1 MTYDFPSWWSI
12 EFQNNPKDI
21 IIRWVWNA
29 WNTWKWE
36 ATKFIKSL
44 IQYANDNNKNM
55 VVTWV
60 YNPWY
65 WANLWFKNLSKDF
78 KYIVEN
84 KDIQKQLL
92 DIYKKTRN

>member
-1 MTYDFPSWWSI
+1 
-12 EFQNNPKDI
+12 
-21 IIRWVWNA
+21 
-29 WNTWKWE
+29 
-36 ATKFIKSL
+36 
-44 IQYANDNNKNM
+44 M

-92 DIYKKTRN
+92 DRYK